1 MSRGE
6 KAVKQVYRCDSCGK
20 VYRSRHV
27 YMAHLRV
34 FHPDIWLKKIGN
46 YYYVADAEIVLA
58 CRFCGRKYR
67 TPEGLDR
74 HLRLKHPEKYVEY
87 AGRAGE

>member
-1 MSRGE
+1 
-6 KAVKQVYRCDSCGK
+6 
-20 VYRSRHV
+20 
-27 YMAHLRV
+27 MAHLRV

-46 YYYVADAEIVLA
+46 YYTADAEIVLA

-87 AGRAGE
+87 ARRAGE